1 MNIVVSGAN
10 GFIGRNLISCLKQ
23 MKNITLITISRNPSD
38 ECKENANEYSYEDL
52 YNGLLNNNIEL
63 FIHLASPNYDYCKDN
78 SLNEGIVDLT
88 QSILKSLK
96 IYNCK
101 KFIFFSSCKVYGES
115 SSSKIVHNELSDLMP
130 VSDYAKAKV
139 KAEDVIMKELTN
151 SDINYLIYRLPFV
164 YGYGMKSNIG
174 KLLKIID
181 KSIPVITFRNNQELR
196 KSFLSTENINRLISY
211 NIDNPSSVNNQI
223 YNISDTEPLSLDT
236 FLKEYKKQAHS
247 RSPIIS
253 MPRVIAN
260 LFFKAPLLRNLIIKI
275 FGGFEIDNSKIKRDF
290 KGVFLSSSQAIN
302 KLILGKIE
310 R

>member
-1 MNIVVSGAN
+1 MNIAISGAN
-10 GFIGRNLISCLKQ
+10 GFIGSNLIPYLRQMKYINLIS
-23 MKNITLITISRNPSD
+23 ISRNLPDALIKNS
-38 ECKENANEYSYEDL
+38 NEYSYEDF
-52 YNGLLNNNIEL
+52 YDGSINIDIDF
-63 FIHLASPNYDYCKDN
+63 FIHLASPNYDYCNDN
-78 SLNEGIVDLT
+78 SLNEGVIDLT
-88 QSILKSLK
+88 QNILKSLQK
-96 IYNCK
+96 YNCK

-139 KAEDVIMKELTN
+139 KAEELVIERLEN
-151 SDINYLIYRLPFV
+151 SDMNYLIYRLPFV

-275 FGGFEIDNSKIKRDF
+275 FGGFEIDNSKIKRDY
-290 KGVFLSSSQAIN
+290 KEGLLSTSQAIN

-310 R
+310 

>member
-1 MNIVVSGAN
+1 MNIAISGAN

-23 MKNITLITISRNPSD
+23 IKHITLITISRNPSD
-38 ECKENANEYSYEDL
+38 PFKKDANEYSYEDL
-52 YNGLLNNNIEL
+52 YNGQLNNNIEL

-88 QSILKSLK
+88 QNILKSLEN
-96 IYNCK
+96 YNCK

-115 SSSKIVHNELSDLMP
+115 SSSTIVHNELCDLKP

-139 KAEDVIMKELTN
+139 KAENHIIEESTN
-151 SDINYLIYRLPFV
+151 RGINYLIYRLPFV

-181 KSIPVITFRNNQELR
+181 KSLPVVTFRNNQDLK

-211 NIDNPSSVNNQI
+211 NIDNPDSVNNQI
-223 YNISDTEPLSLDT
+223 YNISDTKSLSLDE
-236 FLKEYKKQAHS
+236 FLREYKKQAHS
-247 RSPIIS
+247 RTLIIS
-253 MPRVIAN
+253 MPRAIAN
-260 LFFKAPLLRNLIIKI
+260 LFFKIPLIRNPIIKI
-275 FGGFEIDNSKIKRDF
+275 FGSFEIDNSKIKRDF
-290 KGVFLSSSQAIN
+290 KDGLLSSSQAIK

-310 R
+310 Q